1 MQSESIFKEVGV
13 NKNGICSYINKQG
26 LTGDNLKFAKL
37 YDRIAWFYHRIG
49 RIFYWIKFGSE
60 RKFREQF
67 LKFLTIKDNDLVLE
81 TSVGTADNFRFLNKG
96 ANYYGVDIS
105 FKMLKKAKKHVK
117 SWGIKATLVHCE
129 AEKLPF
135 HDNSFDVVYHCG
147 GINFY
152 NDKQAAVNE
161 MIRVAKP
168 GTRLMI
174 VDETEKTVKEIY
186 HKGYKK
192 EYYNIEKA
200 VIHTAYIPKDM
211 LNINVDIVCKGY
223 MYVITFDKPS

>member
-1 MQSESIFKEVGV
+1 MV
-13 NKNGICSYINKQG
+13 
-26 LTGDNLKFAKL
+26 
-37 YDRIAWFYHRIG
+37 HR
-49 RIFYWIKFGSE
+49 
-60 RKFREQF
+60 
-67 LKFLTIKDNDLVLE
+67 
-81 TSVGTADNFRFLNKG
+81 
-96 ANYYGVDIS
+96 
-105 FKMLKKAKKHVK
+105 
-117 SWGIKATLVHCE
+117 E

-174 VDETEKTVKEIY
+174 VDETEKTIKEIY

-200 VIHTAYIPKDM
+200 VIPTAYIPKDM
-211 LNINVDIVCKGY
+211 LNVHVDVVCKGY